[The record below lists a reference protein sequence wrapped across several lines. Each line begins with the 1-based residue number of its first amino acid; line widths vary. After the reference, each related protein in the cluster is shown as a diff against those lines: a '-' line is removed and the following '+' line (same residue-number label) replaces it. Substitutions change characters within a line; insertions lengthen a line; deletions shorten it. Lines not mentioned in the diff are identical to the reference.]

1 VRGGEEMAHPN
12 EDLLRRGYE
21 AFTKGDIQTLGELFA
36 DDIVWHVG
44 GRSQLAGDYRGK
56 EEVFGLF
63 GKLAEL
69 SGGTLRIELH
79 DVLANDEHAIA
90 LQTATGEREGR
101 TLDDN
106 GVGVYHA
113 RDGKVTE
120 SWLHP
125 GDPYAVDEFWG

>member
-1 VRGGEEMAHPN
+1 MAHPN
-12 EDLLRRGYE
+12 EDLVRRGYQ
-21 AFTKGDIQTLGELFA
+21 AFSTGDIETLGELFA
-36 DDIVWHVG
+36 DDVVWHVG

-56 EEVFGLF
+56 QEVFGFF

-69 SGGTLRIELH
+69 SGGTFRIELH

-90 LQTATGEREGR
+90 LQKATGEREGK

-106 GVGVYHA
+106 GVVVYHA

-125 GDPYAVDEFWG
+125 GDPYGIDEFWG